1 MAHSILEPAACAA
14 VDGHGLLAKPNFSEL
29 LFSSPLKF
37 TFLQSPQFIGQA

>member
-1 MAHSILEPAACAA
+1 MAHSVLEPTAYAA

-37 TFLQSPQFIGQA
+37 TFPQSLKIIGQT